1 MRSANSPASSSH
13 NYLHVAWCGD
23 TQCILVKQSGRVAFV
38 SGAHKPNSELEK
50 RRIEAS
56 GGSVSFQ
63 SSAWRVNG
71 SLAVARS
78 FGDVDYQSCGVTC
91 EPDVRSIALDGTED
105 FLVIGC
111 DGLWEGLVGEE
122 DMIGGGGSGS
132 GGSTLPSSSSSSSSA
147 NKHQWV
153 SWVYDEVH
161 RSSASTSVNPAEMLV
176 RKAKENGS
184 SDNITAVFICLR
196 DSLAQISKPVDGNV

>member
-1 MRSANSPASSSH
+1 M
-13 NYLHVAWCGD
+13 
-23 TQCILVKQSGRVAFV
+23 LVKQGGRVTFV
-38 SGAHKPNSELEK
+38 SAPHKPNSEIEK

-56 GGSVSFQ
+56 GGTVSFQ

-71 SLAVARS
+71 SLAVSRS

-91 EPDVRSIALDGTED
+91 EPEVRSIALDGTED

-111 DGLWEGLVGEE
+111 DGLWEGLLGDEAA
-122 DMIGGGGSGS
+122 S
-132 GGSTLPSSSSSSSSA
+132 STDPKSISS
-147 NKHQWV
+147 HEWT

-161 RSSASTSVNPAEMLV
+161 RGAGVVAPSTSTTTTSTNTTTPATNTSTSLPATSPPVSLPNPSEILV

-184 SDNITAVFICLR
+184 SDNITAVFVCLR
-196 DSLAQISKPVDGNV
+196 DSLAQISKPDPNVMHL

>member
-1 MRSANSPASSSH
+1 M
-13 NYLHVAWCGD
+13 
-23 TQCILVKQSGRVAFV
+23 LVKQGGRVTFV
-38 SGAHKPNSELEK
+38 SASHKPNSEIEK

-56 GGSVSFQ
+56 GGTVSFQ

-71 SLAVARS
+71 SLAVSRS

-91 EPDVRSIALDGTED
+91 EPEVRSIALDGTED

-111 DGLWEGLVGEE
+111 DGLWEGLLG
-122 DMIGGGGSGS
+122 DDAA
-132 GGSTLPSSSSSSSSA
+132 SSA
-147 NKHQWV
+147 DPKSISSHEWT

-161 RSSASTSVNPAEMLV
+161 RGGTGVVVGPSTTSTTTTSSTNSTTPVNTTSTSLPPATSPPASLPNPSEILV

-184 SDNITAVFICLR
+184 SDNITAVFVCLR
-196 DSLAQISKPVDGNV
+196 DSLAQISKPDPNVMHL